1 LTDYFKKGRE
11 LATAA
16 TTAVIVIAATVITTA
31 AENNNKKNNNP
42 AAIAATKAVTHVFF
56 LLSFLLK
63 HSMKKYKLCEK
74 IKKLGKMRLL
84 KKTSEINRKCEIYLN
99 FKYYCFS
106 MPKI

>member
-1 LTDYFKKGRE
+1 MTDYFKKGRE

-56 LLSFLLK
+56 LLSKTKGRPGADAWSPFYV
-63 HSMKKYKLCEK
+63 MEK
-74 IKKLGKMRLL
+74 R
-84 KKTSEINRKCEIYLN
+84 
-99 FKYYCFS
+99 
-106 MPKI
+106 